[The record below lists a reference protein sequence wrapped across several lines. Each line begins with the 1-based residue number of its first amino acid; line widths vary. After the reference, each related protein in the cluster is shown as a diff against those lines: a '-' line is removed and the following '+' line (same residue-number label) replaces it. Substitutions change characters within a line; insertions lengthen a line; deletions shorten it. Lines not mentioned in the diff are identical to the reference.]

1 MSPTYLSH
9 LLICCAHHPSA
20 SRHLASSLSARMNGD
35 INGLFN
41 RHCHNFA
48 GRVKLRPTYEGVL
61 AHVVPTL
68 RQIFQRVPAR
78 SLASSADDRF
88 AHFVAHTLPQLR
100 CIQWLI
106 ECIHSK
112 SSNRRP
118 WKQIL
123 HFHRRQNLGREYLR
137 YFIVFL

>member
-1 MSPTYLSH
+1 
-9 LLICCAHHPSA
+9 
-20 SRHLASSLSARMNGD
+20 MNGD

-100 CIQWLI
+100 Y
-106 ECIHSK
+106 SGG
-112 SSNRRP
+112 
-118 WKQIL
+118 
-123 HFHRRQNLGREYLR
+123 LGSIIANMY
-137 YFIVFL
+137 

>member
-1 MSPTYLSH
+1 
-9 LLICCAHHPSA
+9 
-20 SRHLASSLSARMNGD
+20 MNGD

-100 CIQWLI
+100 YALPGGIRSRGQSLPCSGSQSWSIVM
-106 ECIHSK
+106 
-112 SSNRRP
+112 
-118 WKQIL
+118 
-123 HFHRRQNLGREYLR
+123 HFHRAQK
-137 YFIVFL
+137 